1 MMRVLVTGGSG
12 QLATA
17 LVAAAR
23 GRSLDLRR
31 VGRPEFDFDRP
42 DSVRTAFDAAT
53 PWMVIN
59 AAAYTAV
66 DAAEKDAEAAGRA
79 NRDGPALLAELCAK
93 ARTHLVHVS
102 TDYVFDGLKGAPYVE
117 TDPTAPTGVYGATKL
132 AGEQAVLA
140 ALPGALVLRTSW
152 VYAPTGRNFVLTMLN
167 AAKKTDR
174 LRVVADQRGCPTTAS
189 ALAEAILAIAERIA
203 TGQAAPGG
211 VYHVAG
217 SGWTTWHGLACAT
230 FLEASR
236 HGAPVPAVDAI
247 TTADWPTPAH
257 RPPDSRL
264 DCSKLARVF
273 GLRLP
278 DWRLSLGSTVDAIFS
293 ARQNGAPSAIRVQ

>member
-1 MMRVLVTGGSG
+1 VRRVLVTGGSG

-42 DSVRTAFDAAT
+42 DSVTAAFAAAA

-66 DAAEKDAEAAGRA
+66 DAAEADAEAARRA
-79 NRDGPALLAELCAK
+79 NRDGPALLARLCA
-93 ARTHLVHVS
+93 AAGAQFVHVS

-117 TDPTAPTGVYGATKL
+117 TDPTSPTGVYGATKL
-132 AGEQAVLA
+132 EGEQAVLA

-152 VYAPTGRNFVLTMLN
+152 VYAASGRNFVLTILN
-167 AAKKTDR
+167 AARKTDR
-174 LRVVADQRGCPTTAS
+174 LRVVADQRGCPTTA
-189 ALAEAILAIAERIA
+189 ADLAAAILAIAERVA

-211 VYHVAG
+211 IYHAAG
-217 SGWTTWHGLACAT
+217 RGWTTWHGLACAT
-230 FLEASR
+230 FIEASR

-247 TTADWPTPAH
+247 TTADWPTPAR

-264 DCSKLARVF
+264 DCGKLARTF

-278 DWRLSLGSTVDAIFS
+278 DWRQSLGRTVDAIFS
-293 ARQNGAPSAIRVQ
+293 ARQSASASTIRVS